1 MFETYPLQLH
11 PRQSA
16 LTPGANLGILLIEFL
31 ELYGKKFN
39 YMKTAIRVSE
49 GGSYI
54 SKEEV
59 CPICS

>member
-1 MFETYPLQLH
+1 MQLH
-11 PRQSA
+11 PRHSA
-16 LTPGANLGILLIEFL
+16 HQLVVNYGVLLIEFL

-39 YMKTAIRVSE
+39 YMKTAIRVSD

-59 CPICS
+59 SLLLHLQF